1 MLHSW
6 NLHLIIYFNQSKT
19 GVIFCNTPDTGHFT
33 SFSLIF
39 SMTLRLWG
47 YEVGNTV
54 YSNMFVF
61 FFSPL
66 TPSKYWNSI
75 QTSPLESSV
84 DAKIVLSRFIK
95 RLSFLQAI
103 LDSWDQC
110 SRDNTHCNHLKMARN
125 FPGVCTSAVRCV
137 QKQLKPDFAHPW
149 ICISTSTWRCNLL
162 QLKRTGIML
171 TYALLSIQEKTR

>member
-1 MLHSW
+1 MKLATQFI
-6 NLHLIIYFNQSKT
+6 LI
-19 GVIFCNTPDTGHFT
+19 
-33 SFSLIF
+33 
-39 SMTLRLWG
+39 W
-47 YEVGNTV
+47 
-54 YSNMFVF
+54 F
-61 FFSPL
+61 FFFL
-66 TPSKYWNSI
+66 SI
-75 QTSPLESSV
+75 NTFKILKFHPPLESSV

-110 SRDNTHCNHLKMARN
+110 SRDNTHCNHLKMAGN